1 MKCIKC
7 IKEAKSYTVGEIRR
21 VKDDEAEERVNNGYW
36 AFVPKSEWKLATRKA
51 KPEQV
56 KYSDEVNEAAM
67 VSLAT
72 IEAYE
77 SEKIKSKKQLRKE
90 KIKE

>member
-7 IKEAKSYTVGEIRR
+7 IKQAKSYTIGEIRR
-21 VKDDEAEERVNNGYW
+21 IDDVEAEERVKGGYW
-36 AFVPKSEWKLATRKA
+36 KFIPKSEWKLATRKA
-51 KPEQV
+51 KPEQTT
-56 KYSDEVNEAAM
+56 YSDEVNEAAS

-72 IEAYE
+72 AVAYE
-77 SEKIKSKKQLRKE
+77 TEKVKSKKQLKKE